1 MDVALAPEEDLTQLV
16 VLMRL
21 ALLLSGTLQVKPPL
35 QRLSR
40 CILQH
45 SFMTCEARH
54 KPEKAALGKCLS

>member
-21 ALLLSGTLQVKPPL
+21 ALLFSGTLQVKPPL

-40 CILQH
+40 CIIQPRYKL
-45 SFMTCEARH
+45 
-54 KPEKAALGKCLS
+54 EKAAVDKCLS